1 MKDIALFLFSHVTAA
16 ILLSCSSPLAFSQN
30 VDESSSSQPEQQEK
44 NQITAIFIADTQ
56 IGYYDDNQS
65 YTKDSL
71 NLELTVA
78 KINQVSPDFVVVN
91 GDMTNSSGSKK
102 QLACFWSV
110 MRKVSPDI
118 PVWYVPGNHDVG
130 NGTKD
135 EKIEGYIREFGYDRF
150 SFTMGNNTFIG
161 INSCLI
167 KDERS
172 ELEDEQFRWLKRAI
186 KAASRKKNSIYICC
200 HHPFFIKKYDEK
212 ITYSN
217 QSHENRDKYWNLFKE
232 NGVDAVFAGH
242 VHNDEVSSHDGIA
255 MITVGPV
262 SKALGSGV
270 SGIGICTFEDDVYD
284 YEYIYLK
291 DL

>member
-1 MKDIALFLFSHVTAA
+1 MKDVTLSLLSLVSVALM
-16 ILLSCSSPLAFSQN
+16 LSCSSQLAFSQDIN
-30 VDESSSSQPEQQEK
+30 ESPSNQPEQQQQK
-44 NQITAIFIADTQ
+44 QITAIFIADTQ
-56 IGYYDDNQS
+56 IGYFDSNKS

-71 NLELTVA
+71 NLELAVS
-78 KINQVSPDFVVVN
+78 KINQIHPDFVVVN
-91 GDMTNSSGSKK
+91 GDMINSSGSKK
-102 QLACFWSV
+102 QLECFWSV
-110 MRKVSPDI
+110 MSKVSPDI

-135 EKIEGYIREFGYDRF
+135 AKIESYITEFGYDRF
-150 SFTMGNNTFIG
+150 SFTLGNNTFIG

-172 ELEDEQFRWLKRAI
+172 ELEEEQFRWLKRAI
-186 KAASRKKNSIYICC
+186 KASLKRKNATYICC
-200 HHPFFIKKYDEK
+200 HHPFFIKKYDEG

-217 QSHENRDKYWNLFKE
+217 QSYENRDKYWKLFKE

-242 VHNDEVSSHDGIA
+242 VHNDEVSSHDGIG

-262 SKALGSGV
+262 SKALGDGV
-270 SGIGICTFEDDVYD
+270 SGIGICTFGDNDYE